1 MKTTENTNTLRTL
14 MMIFWAIMVALKD
27 DFDGDTMNAIMKAVG
42 SATGL
47 SMGMGPL
54 APGSGNQEPQASA
67 SDYVFGIRGLADYLG
82 VSDPTAQ
89 KYVNSGK
96 LDPAI
101 RRVGKK
107 YSFLKSKV
115 DEIFA
120 NK

>member
-1 MKTTENTNTLRTL
+1 MKNTNNMSTLL
-14 MMIFWAIMVALKD
+14 MVLWAILMAFKD
-27 DFDGDTMNAIMKAVG
+27 DLDVDIMSNIMQSIGTA
-42 SATGL
+42 SGL
-47 SMGMGPL
+47 SAGFGPL
-54 APGSGNQEPQASA
+54 AAGSGHPESTAGPSE
-67 SDYVFGIRGLADYLG
+67 YVYGIRGLADYLG

-89 KYVNSGK
+89 KYVNAGK

>member
-1 MKTTENTNTLRTL
+1 MKNSNMNTLL
-14 MMIFWAIMVALKD
+14 MALWAILMAFKD
-27 DFDGDTMNAIMKAVG
+27 DLDVDVMNTIMQSIGAA
-42 SATGL
+42 SGL
-47 SMGMGPL
+47 SAGFGPL
-54 APGSGNQEPQASA
+54 AAGNVHPESTAGPSE
-67 SDYVFGIRGLADYLG
+67 YVYGIRGLADYLG

-89 KYVNSGK
+89 KYVNAGK

>member
-1 MKTTENTNTLRTL
+1 MKNSNMNTLL
-14 MMIFWAIMVALKD
+14 MALWAILMEFKD
-27 DFDGDTMNAIMKAVG
+27 DLEVDVMNTIMQSIGAA
-42 SATGL
+42 SGL
-47 SMGMGPL
+47 SAGLGPL
-54 APGSGNQEPQASA
+54 AAGSGHPESTAGPSE
-67 SDYVFGIRGLADYLG
+67 YVYGIRGLADYLG

-89 KYVNSGK
+89 KYVNAGK

>member
-1 MKTTENTNTLRTL
+1 MKNSNSMNTLL
-14 MMIFWAIMVALKD
+14 MVLWALLMAFKD
-27 DFDGDTMNAIMKAVG
+27 DLDVDVMNTIMKSIGAA
-42 SATGL
+42 SGL
-47 SMGMGPL
+47 SAGFGPL
-54 APGSGNQEPQASA
+54 AAGNGHPDSTPSPTE
-67 SDYVFGIRGLADYLG
+67 YVYGIRGLADYLG

-89 KYVNSGK
+89 KYVNAGK

>member
-1 MKTTENTNTLRTL
+1 MKNNANMNTLL
-14 MMIFWAIMVALKD
+14 MVLWAILIAFKD
-27 DFDGDTMNAIMKAVG
+27 DLDVDAMNTIMQSIGAA
-42 SATGL
+42 SGL
-47 SMGMGPL
+47 TAGFGPL
-54 APGSGNQEPQASA
+54 AAGSGHPESTPSPTE
-67 SDYVFGIRGLADYLG
+67 YVYGIRGLADYLG

-89 KYVNSGK
+89 KYVNAGK